1 MTKPKDVLFQRI
13 NKMSKPRL
21 SEERG
26 KIFKLL
32 KSEMKRGP
40 LLPNLQKQKGI
51 FYSLLLREYYEQF
64 YANKLDIPDEMD
76 RFLERHE
83 LPKLTQEGRKNLIRP
98 IVRKETELVINKK
111 RKKKSPGPD
120 GFTGESYQIFKELTP
135 VLHTL
140 S

>member
-1 MTKPKDVLFQRI
+1 
-13 NKMSKPRL
+13 
-21 SEERG
+21 
-26 KIFKLL
+26 
-32 KSEMKRGP
+32 
-40 LLPNLQKQKGI
+40 
-51 FYSLLLREYYEQF
+51 
-64 YANKLDIPDEMD
+64 MD

-98 IVRKETELVINKK
+98 IARKETELVINKK

-120 GFTGESYQIFKELTP
+120 GFTGEAYQIFKELTP